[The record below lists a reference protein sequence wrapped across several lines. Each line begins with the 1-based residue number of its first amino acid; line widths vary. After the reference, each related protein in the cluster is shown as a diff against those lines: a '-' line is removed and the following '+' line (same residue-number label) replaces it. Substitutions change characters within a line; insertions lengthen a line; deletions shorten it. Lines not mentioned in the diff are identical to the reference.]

1 MRFTVQRDALAEAVT
16 WVARALPSR
25 PVVPVLAGLLL
36 RAERE
41 DQSQPGSNGP
51 GWLTASCFDYEV
63 SARMR
68 VRAEV
73 AEQGVFLVPGR
84 LLVEIVRSLP
94 AHPVEFGDDPDG
106 ISVTCGEVSFA
117 VASLP
122 SAEYPE
128 LPELPQLAGT
138 ADGGV
143 LATAI
148 GQVTPAASRDDT
160 LPMLT
165 AVNVELDGATMT
177 LAATDRYRLA
187 VRELGWD
194 PAPGFGD
201 AGRVSLLVPART
213 LSDAAKMMSAG
224 TEVAIMLRPGGDR
237 AGVGS
242 GGGGGA
248 GAAEAM
254 IGFDAGERRLTA
266 RLLAGEFVRYRS
278 RFPEQFG
285 CTADLPAEAFAEAVR
300 RVALVAERGTPVQL
314 TFAPGRVTVGAAT
327 QGQARA
333 RETVPADFAGDE
345 PMIAFSPHYLLD
357 GVIAATATAPA
368 TPAAAPATP
377 ATAPATPATAPATP
391 AAAGVVP
398 LGEPPAGPAERGPVG
413 AGVRLWFTSP
423 SKPAVITR
431 QPDQDAAGAR
441 AAEGAFRYL
450 VVPQRVQL
458 SARLRAQGR
467 SVRRL
472 PAGRDHRADRR
483 SAMPGE
489 QQGGEQPDQ
498 HGQDQQRE
506 GGELAR
512 PVGGRRSVLRIAVA
526 IARARPLLPA
536 GLESGPGRTHGRA
549 AHPRVPVARPAVAG
563 RGGRHPWPGGHSRRR
578 GLAGEP
584 GEPGQP
590 SRPGQIG
597 HDPRE
602 LTERLRREHRLEALV
617 QFLDGQPPSREV
629 LAEIRRRR
637 VAFRVP
643 DAHHMRTSWP
653 ERVAA
658 TREGSVITH
667 RHRPFRVRSEV
678 RSPPR

>member
-16 WVARALPSR
+16 WVARALPTR

-41 DQSQPGSNGP
+41 DQNQPESNGP

-73 AEQGVFLVPGR
+73 AEPGVFLVPGR

-94 AHPVEFGDDPDG
+94 GQPVEFGDDPDG
-106 ISVTCGEVSFA
+106 ISVTCGEASFA

-122 SAEYPE
+122 SGEYPE

-138 ADGGV
+138 ADGGA

-165 AVNVELDGATMT
+165 AVNVELAGTTMT

-187 VRELGWD
+187 MRELGWN

-201 AGRVSLLVPART
+201 ADRVSLLVPART

-237 AGVGS
+237 SGVASAGG
-242 GGGGGA
+242 

-278 RFPEQFG
+278 RFPDEFG

-333 RETVPADFAGDE
+333 RESVPADFAGDE
-345 PMIAFSPHYLLD
+345 PVIAFSPHYLLD
-357 GVIAATATAPA
+357 GVVAATATAPA
-368 TPAAAPATP
+368 TPAAAAGPDGGP
-377 ATAPATPATAPATP
+377 P
-391 AAAGVVP
+391 AAQ
-398 LGEPPAGPAERGPVG
+398 AERGP
-413 AGVRLWFTSP
+413 AGGRVRLWFTSP

-431 QPDQDAAGAR
+431 QPDPDAAEAKS
-441 AAEGAFRYL
+441 AEADFRYL
-450 VVPQRVQL
+450 VVPQRVRL
-458 SARLRAQGR
+458 SPSSPSASYPRPGRGRDRRGVAGYRPGGITGPTEGTPCRANSRAVNSQISMARISSDRAAN
-467 SVRRL
+467 L
-472 PAGRDHRADRR
+472 PAR
-483 SAMPGE
+483 SAGE
-489 QQGGEQPDQ
+489 GRYRASP
-498 HGQDQQRE
+498 
-506 GGELAR
+506 AR
-512 PVGGRRSVLRIAVA
+512 GR
-526 IARARPLLPA
+526 
-536 GLESGPGRTHGRA
+536 GPGRPSQPGWNPARA
-549 AHPRVPVARPAVAG
+549 EPIAEPRTAASHSPAQ
-563 RGGRHPWPGGHSRRR
+563 
-578 GLAGEP
+578 L
-584 GEPGQP
+584 
-590 SRPGQIG
+590 
-597 HDPRE
+597 
-602 LTERLRREHRLEALV
+602 
-617 QFLDGQPPSREV
+617 
-629 LAEIRRRR
+629 
-637 VAFRVP
+637 
-643 DAHHMRTSWP
+643 
-653 ERVAA
+653 
-658 TREGSVITH
+658 
-667 RHRPFRVRSEV
+667 
-678 RSPPR
+678 

>member
-16 WVARALPSR
+16 WVARALPTR

-41 DQSQPGSNGP
+41 DQNQRGSNGP

-73 AEQGVFLVPGR
+73 AEPGVFLVPGR

-94 AHPVEFGDDPDG
+94 GQPVEFGDDPDG
-106 ISVTCGEVSFA
+106 ISVTCGEASFA

-138 ADGGV
+138 ADGGA

-165 AVNVELDGATMT
+165 AVNVELAGTTMT

-187 VRELGWD
+187 VRELGWN

-201 AGRVSLLVPART
+201 ADRVSLLVPART

-224 TEVAIMLRPGGDR
+224 TDVRIMLRPDGNR
-237 AGVGS
+237 AGVAS
-242 GGGGGA
+242 TAGGA

-278 RFPEQFG
+278 RFPDEFG

-333 RETVPADFAGDE
+333 RESVPADFVGDE
-345 PMIAFSPHYLLD
+345 PVIAFSPHYLLD
-357 GVIAATATAPA
+357 GVVA
-368 TPAAAPATP
+368 
-377 ATAPATPATAPATP
+377 ATAPATPATAAAANATAPVPP
-391 AAAGVVP
+391 AATGTAD
-398 LGEPPAGPAERGPVG
+398 EPPTGSAGLAERGAAG
-413 AGVRLWFTSP
+413 ARVRLWFTSP

-431 QPDQDAAGAR
+431 QPDPDAAEAKGAE
-441 AAEGAFRYL
+441 ADFRYL
-450 VVPQRVQL
+450 VVPQRVQ
-458 SARLRAQGR
+458 
-467 SVRRL
+467 
-472 PAGRDHRADRR
+472 
-483 SAMPGE
+483 
-489 QQGGEQPDQ
+489 
-498 HGQDQQRE
+498 
-506 GGELAR
+506 
-512 PVGGRRSVLRIAVA
+512 
-526 IARARPLLPA
+526 
-536 GLESGPGRTHGRA
+536 
-549 AHPRVPVARPAVAG
+549 
-563 RGGRHPWPGGHSRRR
+563 
-578 GLAGEP
+578 
-584 GEPGQP
+584 
-590 SRPGQIG
+590 
-597 HDPRE
+597 
-602 LTERLRREHRLEALV
+602 
-617 QFLDGQPPSREV
+617 
-629 LAEIRRRR
+629 
-637 VAFRVP
+637 
-643 DAHHMRTSWP
+643 
-653 ERVAA
+653 
-658 TREGSVITH
+658 
-667 RHRPFRVRSEV
+667 
-678 RSPPR
+678 

>member
-1 MRFTVQRDALAEAVT
+1 MKFTVERDALAEAVT
-16 WVARALPSR
+16 WVARALPTR
-25 PVVPVLAGLLL
+25 PVVAVLGGLLL
-36 RAERE
+36 RAA
-41 DQSQPGSNGP
+41 DDG
-51 GWLTASCFDYEV
+51 LILSCFDYEV

-73 AEQGVFLVPGR
+73 AEPGVFLVPGR

-106 ISVTCGEVSFA
+106 ISVTCGEASFA

-138 ADGGV
+138 ADGGA

-187 VRELGWD
+187 VRELGWN

-224 TEVAIMLRPGGDR
+224 TEVAIMLRPGADR
-237 AGVGS
+237 AGGS
-242 GGGGGA
+242 GGGSGA

-333 RETVPADFAGDE
+333 RESVPADFAGDE
-345 PMIAFSPHYLLD
+345 PVIAFSPHYLLD
-357 GVIAATATAPA
+357 GFIAATATAPA
-368 TPAAAPATP
+368 TPAAAVV
-377 ATAPATPATAPATP
+377 AP
-391 AAAGVVP
+391 
-398 LGEPPAGPAERGPVG
+398 GEQPAGPAERGGV
-413 AGVRLWFTSP
+413 GVRLWFTSP

-431 QPDQDAAGAR
+431 QPDQDAAGAKG
-441 AAEGAFRYL
+441 EGAFRYL

-458 SARLRAQGR
+458 SLRHRAQGPQR
-467 SVRRL
+467 PAATG
-472 PAGRDHRADRR
+472 PAG
-483 SAMPGE
+483 SSG
-489 QQGGEQPDQ
+489 
-498 HGQDQQRE
+498 
-506 GGELAR
+506 R
-512 PVGGRRSVLRIAVA
+512 PPERHA
-526 IARARPLLPA
+526 
-536 GLESGPGRTHGRA
+536 GRT
-549 AHPRVPVARPAVAG
+549 AG
-563 RGGRHPWPGGHSRRR
+563 R
-578 GLAGEP
+578 
-584 GEPGQP
+584 
-590 SRPGQIG
+590 
-597 HDPRE
+597 
-602 LTERLRREHRLEALV
+602 
-617 QFLDGQPPSREV
+617 
-629 LAEIRRRR
+629 
-637 VAFRVP
+637 
-643 DAHHMRTSWP
+643 
-653 ERVAA
+653 
-658 TREGSVITH
+658 
-667 RHRPFRVRSEV
+667 
-678 RSPPR
+678 

>member
-16 WVARALPSR
+16 WVARALPTR

-41 DQSQPGSNGP
+41 DQNQLGSNGP

-68 VRAEV
+68 VRADV
-73 AEQGVFLVPGR
+73 AEPGVFLVPGR

-94 AHPVEFGDDPDG
+94 GRPVEFGDDPDG
-106 ISVTCGEVSFA
+106 ISVTCGEASFA

-138 ADGGV
+138 ADGGA

-165 AVNVELDGATMT
+165 AVNVELAGTTMT

-187 VRELGWD
+187 VRELGWN

-201 AGRVSLLVPART
+201 ADRVSLLVPART
-213 LSDAAKMMSAG
+213 LSDAAKLMSAG
-224 TEVAIMLRPGGDR
+224 TEVRIMLRPGGDR
-237 AGVGS
+237 AGVAS
-242 GGGGGA
+242 AGG

-278 RFPEQFG
+278 RFPDEFG

-333 RETVPADFAGDE
+333 RESVPADFAGDE
-345 PMIAFSPHYLLD
+345 PVIAFSPHYLLD
-357 GVIAATATAPA
+357 GVIAATATAPV
-368 TPAAAPATP
+368 
-377 ATAPATPATAPATP
+377 TP
-391 AAAGVVP
+391 AAAG
-398 LGEPPAGPAERGPVG
+398 GPTDEAPTGQAERG
-413 AGVRLWFTSP
+413 AASARVRLWFTSP

-431 QPDQDAAGAR
+431 QPDPDAAEAKG
-441 AAEGAFRYL
+441 AEGDFRYL

-458 SARLRAQGR
+458 SPRP
-467 SVRRL
+467 RRQRTQ
-472 PAGRDHRADRR
+472 PP
-483 SAMPGE
+483 SA
-489 QQGGEQPDQ
+489 
-498 HGQDQQRE
+498 
-506 GGELAR
+506 
-512 PVGGRRSVLRIAVA
+512 
-526 IARARPLLPA
+526 
-536 GLESGPGRTHGRA
+536 TGRA
-549 AHPRVPVARPAVAG
+549 ASSGRPTERRAG
-563 RGGRHPWPGGHSRRR
+563 RT
-578 GLAGEP
+578 AGP
-584 GEPGQP
+584 
-590 SRPGQIG
+590 
-597 HDPRE
+597 
-602 LTERLRREHRLEALV
+602 
-617 QFLDGQPPSREV
+617 
-629 LAEIRRRR
+629 
-637 VAFRVP
+637 
-643 DAHHMRTSWP
+643 
-653 ERVAA
+653 
-658 TREGSVITH
+658 
-667 RHRPFRVRSEV
+667 
-678 RSPPR
+678 